1 MNSWR
6 GQHKRVEQQFLAFIG
21 TDAVLVFKGGAA
33 LCGGLWLERSVKKDT
48 VTVQR
53 VTVSVIIG
61 MAFPLRCKIRFNML

>member
-1 MNSWR
+1 MAY
-6 GQHKRVEQQFLAFIG
+6 GY
-21 TDAVLVFKGGAA
+21 
-33 LCGGLWLERSVKKDT
+33 ERSVKKDT

>member
-1 MNSWR
+1 MLCWR
-6 GQHKRVEQQFLAFIG
+6 SRVAQRF
-21 TDAVLVFKGGAA
+21 AVAYGY
-33 LCGGLWLERSVKKDT
+33 ERSVKKDT